1 MNAFFST
8 KHSPILSSSQRHP
21 GKVLFAHT
29 CLLEPNA
36 SKRILVT
43 ACSAGTVKA
52 WKVQEDGELL
62 LMASFRSEK
71 AKLTSVSLVP
81 IITQEKI
88 AEGDDGMDDDAMSV
102 SSQSTL
108 TKQTSIQSAASESKE
123 NSSAQKPALR
133 TEYEIHCVCGFSN
146 GVIENWLIS
155 SNQKHSYNYPVH
167 VYQENKVSVSKIIRV
182 PQLSDNYVNTQ
193 NFNESI
199 FCPFED
205 VDLAFNQGYFLVAF
219 SDGCQSSLILSKN
232 GTLRRRNYFVM
243 PSKVN
248 FILAG
253 YNTLP
258 FEDSKHN
265 LECLLISDLRV
276 HEVLVNCVDSSYV
289 SDKWKPPTKAP
300 LLAVQSG
307 NAATDQEQKVS
318 MMYERRR
325 NPTEMADSE
334 HFDQA
339 EQESSKTSEN
349 FGAALQDNDN
359 DGDQSRKSE
368 DTSSES
374 TPMSRKSSDSEMDI
388 IQISPRAPNAVG
400 YSNTQSPAAATAA
413 ISMSKS
419 SNESQS
425 KSKEYVGNMESSQRI
440 ISTELH
446 FAKKD
451 RKLLEL
457 FLKKDLGANGSVSAA
472 DAVEIVFSW
481 LNSVKVA
488 RESIW
493 ELLKLLEIKDVDR
506 LKFIE
511 VAKIAAVVSSA
522 LNKTLQEMGEKMDGK
537 KSKRT
542 RLRNYQ
548 SLKSYTTKVTYN
560 SMGEKVVEK
569 VPLQLETMGIYDG
582 FVTTIRRIWD
592 EENCRVITQS
602 ESRNLLVKPLDI
614 RLQQIPAEFKNIFG
628 GQKLDL
634 PISWLPAKNT
644 HWFDPLRV
652 IRIARTLLDMRSSLQ
667 HAITPI
673 GMDRNHIHYSNHKNQ
688 VLRMEAILVQ
698 YFERN
703 YGNKDLHVTPLKVVN
718 FLEACLQ
725 YQHHP
730 IVNIIQAMLRIEPD
744 NFNLPPALFET
755 AIWICTEARSA
766 LCARGSVI
774 EGAFMQPYNSDF
786 NYMESFVKDGA
797 VWQVRWQLVRRADAI
812 SITDEILR
820 LRGGY
825 GPAMYLQIFG
835 AIESIPWIKNDSFSS
850 GIADQP
856 IGSVN
861 PGLNDQ
867 LIDLE
872 CFLEVLFY
880 EFLQY
885 ESMAYDSE
893 QNVFGEGAMALAVN
907 VEKRDINNS
916 STSRRKFIIDD
927 QDFQYGFFHDSNMA
941 KIKLLML
948 EFIRCDPLRTGILEQ
963 STFEKVLRE
972 CGIPLFTKGKDD
984 GITEVQVRAFLRV
997 VHKMFLEG
1005 TPAAPVSYIDLCAAL
1020 LGWEFQCQG
1029 DREVTFAILSKD
1041 IAEMKRSIEQAYANE
1056 LVRFF
1061 SSVQLLENIAFYSI
1075 ADPIWVVLPVSKPS
1089 AQTDDSGRSTFAL
1102 PTKGDWVVNT
1112 SPPDDIAANPFFT
1125 DALTYSMKG
1134 LALGKPAVVAD
1145 KMNRSNKLDVH
1156 IKDAV
1161 PHPKVLATNRFLRT
1175 IHGEI
1180 IESGFSSKPVEKCP
1194 LSKSI
1199 ITLDIPMF
1207 EHIQPTAKEV
1217 ALDLSRQSFSRGVSE
1232 VVDKSSFISDGV
1244 TYTHRDNQPPNVDKS
1259 ISILECRPQQSLVS
1273 DGSIVVQ
1280 LRSLLPATYSPPDS
1294 KGIHPHVSIKE
1305 NELANSDQ
1313 HREEHY
1319 SAAPSPLRSLGTP
1332 HRLSKH
1338 TKSSLFSFSTSTDR
1352 PSQTLADMVDP
1363 LLYSN
1368 SLLESVTDI
1377 NNGAMNDNKD
1387 SALLNYSQVV
1397 GDKKFDGDA
1406 YLSRPTTRGHSS
1418 SAVFLSANGG
1428 VGVSAFYGGS
1438 ISTEDS
1444 MVESL
1449 AREEAQNRLN
1459 RLKERDEDFEKLFQ
1473 NEREEFEKRDKE
1485 KRLLQK
1491 QIRREL
1497 KAKERESMKIYY
1509 EAIEDKYRVAMKG
1522 KEQLDAALALEDE
1535 DKKQRERE
1543 IQAILERNKERS
1555 LQLQE
1560 QKIALKKAEEER
1572 DKQFAESSIMV
1583 KEDKL
1588 SALVRKELAI
1598 AAKYETFF
1606 YCFFDDIIHNNIVCL
1621 FACLLV

>member
-1 MNAFFST
+1 M
-8 KHSPILSSSQRHP
+8 
-21 GKVLFAHT
+21 LFAHT
-29 CLLEPNA
+29 CLLEPNV

-52 WKVQEDGELL
+52 WKVQEDGELS

-71 AKLTSVSLVP
+71 AKLTSVSVAP
-81 IITQEKI
+81 IITREKVV
-88 AEGDDGMDDDAMSV
+88 AADDLIDDDAISF
-102 SSQSTL
+102 SSQTTM
-108 TKQTSIQSAASESKE
+108 TKQSSIQSAPSESKGD
-123 NSSAQKPALR
+123 SSAQKPTLR

-146 GVIENWLIS
+146 GLIENWLIS
-155 SNQKHSYNYPVH
+155 SNKRHSYNSPVQ

-182 PQLSDNYVNTQ
+182 PQPSDNYVNTQ

-205 VDLAFNQGYFLVAF
+205 VDLSFNQGYFLVSF
-219 SDGCQSSLILSKN
+219 SDGSHSSLILSKN

-243 PSKVN
+243 PSKIN
-248 FILAG
+248 FIVSG
-253 YNTLP
+253 YNTMP
-258 FEDSKHN
+258 FEDSKYN
-265 LECLLISDLRV
+265 LECLLISDLGV
-276 HEVLVNCVDSSYV
+276 HEVLVNCADSSFV
-289 SDKWKPPTKAP
+289 SEKWQHATKTP
-300 LLAVQSG
+300 LLAAKSG
-307 NAATDQEQKVS
+307 NVPTEQDEQVM
-318 MMYERRR
+318 MMYERQR
-325 NPTEMADSE
+325 NPTQMADSE
-334 HFDQA
+334 HFDQGEEESKVTENRNA
-339 EQESSKTSEN
+339 DLQE
-349 FGAALQDNDN
+349 DNDK
-359 DGDQSRKSE
+359 DSSQSE
-368 DTSSES
+368 DASDS
-374 TPMSRKSSDSEMDI
+374 TRTTPISRKSSDSEI
-388 IQISPRAPNAVG
+388 EIKEVSPRASNAVG

-419 SNESQS
+419 SNESLS
-425 KSKEYVGNMESSQRI
+425 NSKEYVGNMESSQRI

-451 RKLLEL
+451 RKLLDL
-457 FLKKDLGANGSVSAA
+457 FLKNDLGANGSVSAA

-493 ELLKLLEIKDVDR
+493 ELLKLLEIKDNDQ

-522 LNKTLQEMGEKMDGK
+522 LNKTLQELGEKMDGK

-542 RLRNYQ
+542 RFKNYQ
-548 SLKSYTTKVTYN
+548 TLKSYTTKVSYN
-560 SMGEKVVEK
+560 SMGEKVVER
-569 VPLQLETMGIYDG
+569 VPLQKETMGIYNG
-582 FVTTIRRIWD
+582 FVTTIRRIWN

-602 ESRNLLVKPLDI
+602 ESRSLLVKPLDI
-614 RLQQIPAEFKNIFG
+614 RLQQVPAEFKSIFS

-634 PISWLPAKNT
+634 PMSWLPAKNA

-667 HAITPI
+667 HETVPI
-673 GMDRNHIHYSNHKNQ
+673 GIDRKDIHFSNHKNQ
-688 VLRMEAILVQ
+688 VLRMEAILVK

-730 IVNIIQAMLRIEPD
+730 IVNIIQGMLRIEPD
-744 NFNLPPALFET
+744 TINLPPVLFET

-786 NYMESFVKDGA
+786 NYIESFVKDGA

-812 SITDEILR
+812 SITDELLR

-835 AIESIPWIKNDSFSS
+835 AIESIPWIRNDSYSS
-850 GIADQP
+850 GIADGP

-880 EFLQY
+880 EYLRY
-885 ESMAYDSE
+885 ESLAYDSE

-907 VEKRDINNS
+907 VERRDINNA
-916 STSRRKFIIDD
+916 STAKRKFIIDD

-948 EFIRCDPLRTGILEQ
+948 EFIRFDPLRTGILDQ
-963 STFEKVLRE
+963 ITFEKVLRE
-972 CGIPLFTKGKDD
+972 SGMPLFTKGGDD
-984 GITEVQVRAFLRV
+984 GGIAEVQVRAFLRV

-1005 TPAAPVSYIDLCAAL
+1005 SPAAPVSYIDLCAAL

-1029 DREVTFAILSKD
+1029 DREVTLAILTKD
-1041 IAEMKRSIEQAYANE
+1041 ISEMKRSIEQAYANE

-1061 SSVQLLENIAFYSI
+1061 SSVQLLDNIAFYSI
-1075 ADPIWVVLPVSKPS
+1075 ADPIWVMLPVTRPSVQTEDSK
-1089 AQTDDSGRSTFAL
+1089 RSTFAL
-1102 PTKGDWVVNT
+1102 PTNGDWVVNT
-1112 SPPDDIAANPFFT
+1112 SAPDDISANPFFT
-1125 DALTYSMKG
+1125 DALTFSMKG
-1134 LALGKPAVVAD
+1134 LALGKPAVVAE
-1145 KMNRSNKLDVH
+1145 KMNRSNKIDVH

-1161 PHPKVLATNRFLRT
+1161 PHPKVLSTNRFLRT

-1180 IESGFSSKPVEKCP
+1180 IESGYSSKPVEKCP
-1194 LSKSI
+1194 IAKTI
-1199 ITLDIPMF
+1199 ISLDIPMF
-1207 EHIQPTAKEV
+1207 DPLQPTAKEV
-1217 ALDLSRQSFSRGVSE
+1217 ALELSRQSFSRGVSDI
-1232 VVDKSSFISDGV
+1232 VDKSSFISDGV
-1244 TYTHRDNQPPNVDKS
+1244 TYTHRDNQLPSDGKS
-1259 ISILECRPQQSLVS
+1259 TSLLEARPQQSLLS

-1280 LRSLLPATYSPPDS
+1280 LRSLLPATYSPPKSADI
-1294 KGIHPHVSIKE
+1294 KGAQLHPQGSIKN
-1305 NELANSDQ
+1305 NELTTSEQ
-1313 HREEHY
+1313 LEVY
-1319 SAAPSPLRSLGTP
+1319 SAAQSPLRSVGTP
-1332 HRLSKH
+1332 HRLSRNA
-1338 TKSSLFSFSTSTDR
+1338 KSSLFSFSTSTDR
-1352 PSQTLADMVDP
+1352 PSQSLAEIVDP
-1363 LLYSN
+1363 VLYSN
-1368 SLLESVTDI
+1368 SILESLSDI
-1377 NNGAMNDNKD
+1377 NYGILNDNKE
-1387 SALLNYSQVV
+1387 LLNQSKI
-1397 GDKKFDGDA
+1397 GDQNIDGGLF
-1406 YLSRPTTRGHSS
+1406 LSRPNTRGHNS
-1418 SAVFLSANGG
+1418 SAVFLSGEGG

-1444 MVESL
+1444 MVQSL
-1449 AREEAQNRLN
+1449 AKEEAQNRLTS
-1459 RLKERDEDFEKLFQ
+1459 LKGRDEEFEKIFQ
-1473 NEREEFEKRDKE
+1473 KEREEFEKRENE
-1485 KRLLQK
+1485 KHILQK

-1497 KAKERESMKIYY
+1497 RMKERESMKVYY
-1509 EAIEDKYRVAMKG
+1509 EAIEDKYRIAMKG
-1522 KEQLDAALALEDE
+1522 KAQLDAALALEEE

-1560 QKIALKKAEEER
+1560 QKFALKKAEEEMSR
-1572 DKQFAESSIMV
+1572 QIAEYTIMA

-1588 SALVRKELAI
+1588 SALVRKELAM
-1598 AAKYETFF
+1598 AARYEDLFLV
-1606 YCFFDDIIHNNIVCL
+1606 NNN
-1621 FACLLV
+1621 